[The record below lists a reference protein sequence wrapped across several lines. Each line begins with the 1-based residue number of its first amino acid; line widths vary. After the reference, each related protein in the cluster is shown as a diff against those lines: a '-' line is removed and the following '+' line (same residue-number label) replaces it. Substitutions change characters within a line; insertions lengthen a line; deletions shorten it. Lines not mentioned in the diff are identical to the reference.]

1 MVPKKIL
8 FVLSSSLGWRTY
20 QHQIISVV
28 EGRDDIDAD
37 FYICRPTV
45 PERVLMYNLPC
56 DPIRRPVDP
65 MFVWGWRLGRWWR
78 QTGRTSGYDAIH
90 VATQDNALAF
100 AELVSCPPLSLAI
113 DITRRAYTQ
122 IHSSRKALEA
132 EVRIFR
138 KAGFIAPMS
147 EWAARPLVKYY
158 GLDPTRILVTP
169 PSVPI
174 TPLDRFRLTSNRA
187 SPLPHP
193 ATQRQYP
200 MGGRVGERAGAVN
213 IENGLG
219 AEPVGGAT
227 GLVNIAFVG
236 NDFERKGGPELL
248 RLHQERFRDRAR
260 LHILS
265 RRFAGAERYVNVISH
280 GQIPYDALIDEFL
293 PSMDLFCLPTNYDMS
308 PWVCVHASVAGLP
321 TVVNLVGG
329 VAELCLDGETGFVLP
344 PGDRDALARRLSE
357 LIDNAEL
364 RRTMGRRAHDFAAT
378 HLDAQKNYN
387 RLLDRTLDEC

>member
-20 QHQIISVV
+20 QHQIISVA

-45 PERVLMYNLPC
+45 PERALMYNLPC

-78 QTGRTSGYDAIH
+78 QTGRTCGYDAIH

-122 IHSSRKALEA
+122 IHSSRRALEA
-132 EVRIFR
+132 EVRILR
-138 KAGFIAPMS
+138 KAGFVAPMS
-147 EWAARPLVKYY
+147 EWAARPLVEYY
-158 GLDPTRILVTP
+158 GLDAARILVTP
-169 PSVPI
+169 PSAPI
-174 TPLDRFRLTSNRA
+174 TPLR
-187 SPLPHP
+187 
-193 ATQRQYP
+193 
-200 MGGRVGERAGAVN
+200 
-213 IENGLG
+213 
-219 AEPVGGAT
+219 AEPAGGAD

-265 RRFAGAERYVNVISH
+265 RRFSDAERYVNVISH

-293 PSMDLFCLPTNYDMS
+293 PTMDVFCLPTNYDMS

-329 VAELCLDGETGFVLP
+329 VAELCVDGETGFVLP
-344 PGDRDALARRLSE
+344 PGDRDALARRLSQ
-357 LIDNAEL
+357 LIDDADL
-364 RRTMGRRAHDFAAT
+364 RKGMGRRAHDFAAA
-378 HLDAQKNYN
+378 HLDARKNYN
-387 RLLDRTLDEC
+387 RLLDRILEEC